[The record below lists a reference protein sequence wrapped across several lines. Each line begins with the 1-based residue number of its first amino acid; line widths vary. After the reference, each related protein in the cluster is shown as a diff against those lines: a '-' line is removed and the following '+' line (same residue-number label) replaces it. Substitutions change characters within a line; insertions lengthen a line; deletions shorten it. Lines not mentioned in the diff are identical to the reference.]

1 MCGPATHTQVGSAVG
16 SCHFGGRHGD
26 AADVSLSSDLLEPPE
41 LWVLH
46 QPSFLFPLCNSA
58 LHSRLLSE
66 MHTPSCML
74 FEKEQTNCMYFSF
87 FFKPL
92 GVNCFG
98 FWCVYFPDSIL
109 SLH

>member
-16 SCHFGGRHGD
+16 SCHGD

-66 MHTPSCML
+66 MHTPSCMI
-74 FEKEQTNCMYFSF
+74 FEKEQTN
-87 FFKPL
+87 
-92 GVNCFG
+92 
-98 FWCVYFPDSIL
+98 
-109 SLH
+109 LHVF